1 MSFNL
6 RPREMDVGV
15 TSLLYGA
22 GFFVA
27 CLWGRGRGREWRSS
41 KFTVYTANLCHRQLS
56 LGRLYAGEFLFPAAL
71 QHTSLGCLEKVS
83 PVVTVWLC
91 VATYLYG
98 HKSRWCNSDL
108 WEILGN
114 KDCWSNF
121 KILEENCTHA
131 HTESTMV
138 GTSRGERVLQPSK
151 QLIILG
157 IAYKHVRVIFVGI
170 I

>member
-1 MSFNL
+1 MESNHIMSFNL

-71 QHTSLGCLEKVS
+71 QHTFRPARMLLVIGDSRFMFQLEKIS

-98 HKSRWCNSDL
+98 HKSR
-108 WEILGN
+108 
-114 KDCWSNF
+114 
-121 KILEENCTHA
+121 
-131 HTESTMV
+131 
-138 GTSRGERVLQPSK
+138 
-151 QLIILG
+151 
-157 IAYKHVRVIFVGI
+157 
-170 I
+170 